1 MSWKLLKQK
10 KCWRLQPQNINAR
23 LETIKA
29 IAQAGLEMPARL
41 LQGLRIQSVL
51 ITDGKIPLNLFGA
64 ANGMIGFPESQD
76 E

>member
-1 MSWKLLKQK
+1 
-10 KCWRLQPQNINAR
+10 
-23 LETIKA
+23 
-29 IAQAGLEMPARL
+29 MPARL